1 MGKISL
7 FIDGTEIQAE
17 EGMSVLEASLAAG
30 IYIPHLCSHP
40 DLPATGGCKMC
51 VVEIDGQEAPVS
63 SCVTEVQEGMKVHTK
78 TEQLSQLRKIAL
90 ELIMAG
96 HPHDCT
102 GCRAYGNCELQAMWQ
117 YLGVLHARMKD
128 EFPEKTTL
136 KIGTGTPVIIR
147 ENDRCIQCGRCVRAC
162 GSLRK
167 VGAIDYQKK
176 GMETYISTPD
186 DLPLNQSECRFCSAC
201 VEVCPTGALVDMEG
215 LFRSDLPREQALVPC
230 RADCPAHIDI
240 PGIPA
245 FYRPGQVCRGSRRNA
260 REGSLPPRSGLC
272 LQPSLRDCLQA

>member
-96 HPHDCT
+96 HPHD
-102 GCRAYGNCELQAMWQ
+102 
-117 YLGVLHARMKD
+117 
-128 EFPEKTTL
+128 
-136 KIGTGTPVIIR
+136 
-147 ENDRCIQCGRCVRAC
+147 
-162 GSLRK
+162 
-167 VGAIDYQKK
+167 
-176 GMETYISTPD
+176 
-186 DLPLNQSECRFCSAC
+186 
-201 VEVCPTGALVDMEG
+201 
-215 LFRSDLPREQALVPC
+215 
-230 RADCPAHIDI
+230 
-240 PGIPA
+240 
-245 FYRPGQVCRGSRRNA
+245 
-260 REGSLPPRSGLC
+260 
-272 LQPSLRDCLQA
+272 

>member
-128 EFPEKTTL
+128 EFPE
-136 KIGTGTPVIIR
+136 
-147 ENDRCIQCGRCVRAC
+147 
-162 GSLRK
+162 
-167 VGAIDYQKK
+167 
-176 GMETYISTPD
+176 
-186 DLPLNQSECRFCSAC
+186 
-201 VEVCPTGALVDMEG
+201 
-215 LFRSDLPREQALVPC
+215 
-230 RADCPAHIDI
+230 
-240 PGIPA
+240 
-245 FYRPGQVCRGSRRNA
+245 RP
-260 REGSLPPRSGLC
+260 P
-272 LQPSLRDCLQA
+272 